1 MHLFHLQDNLRPK
14 LFCSMTPR
22 DYTSF
27 VGNLSAADAFTT
39 LYYAESPDDGE
50 SGSGGKGG
58 GGKGGNLLI
67 GARNIM
73 YKLSAAE
80 LRLTQTLLWHSSD
93 FDRESCSVKVRNHNG
108 FCSNLMADA
117 KRHLCS

>member
-1 MHLFHLQDNLRPK
+1 MHLFLLFQDNLRPK

-39 LYYAESPDDGE
+39 LYYAESPDDAE
-50 SGSGGKGG
+50 SSSGKEGS
-58 GGKGGNLLI
+58 KGGNLLI

-93 FDRESCSVKVRNHNG
+93 FDRESCSVKVRTRNR
-108 FCSNLMADA
+108 FW
-117 KRHLCS
+117 

>member
-1 MHLFHLQDNLRPK
+1 MHLFQDNLRPK

-39 LYYAESPDDGE
+39 LYYAESPDDGIE
-50 SGSGGKGG
+50 GGSSKEGG

-93 FDRESCSVKVRNHNG
+93 FDRESCSVKVRTRIKIDG
-108 FCSNLMADA
+108 GCQKVVFVLVTE
-117 KRHLCS
+117 

>member
-1 MHLFHLQDNLRPK
+1 MHLFQDNLRPK

-39 LYYAESPDDGE
+39 LYYAESPEDSEG
-50 SGSGGKGG
+50 GSSKEG

-93 FDRESCSVKVRNHNG
+93 FDRESCSVKVRTRIKIDG
-108 FCSNLMADA
+108 GCQKVVFVLVTE
-117 KRHLCS
+117 